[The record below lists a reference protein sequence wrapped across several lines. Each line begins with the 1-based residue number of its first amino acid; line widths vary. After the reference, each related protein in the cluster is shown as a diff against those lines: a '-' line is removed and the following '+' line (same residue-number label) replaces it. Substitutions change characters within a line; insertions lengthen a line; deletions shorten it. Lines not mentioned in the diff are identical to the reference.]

1 MTTLVKHQGKLSFMQ
16 VTAVTRALSE
26 LMTLVTLMRD
36 NWING
41 GKVTRFKRERT
52 KEAREE
58 RLRDAYRRFAEEA
71 GFTVTDDRRNGHD
84 FSKLAK
90 LLGMM
95 SSDHGGERDN
105 AISLIEQER
114 KRLGMTWPEILGC
127 SGPQHRSGS
136 ASGRRGST

>member
-1 MTTLVKHQGKLSFMQ
+1 MTALIKHQGKLTFMQ
-16 VTAVTRALSE
+16 VTAITRALSV
-26 LMTLVTLMRD
+26 LVSTVTFARD
-36 NWING
+36 NWVRA
-41 GKVTRFKRERT
+41 GKVTRIKRERT
-52 KEAREE
+52 PREE
-58 RLRDAYRRFAEEA
+58 RLRDAYRRLAEDA

-127 SGPQHRSGS
+127 SGS
-136 ASGRRGST
+136 ASGRRGSA